1 MLELKD
7 IVSTY
12 VDSLKPIEVRKTV
25 PKVRKRAEVCIEM
38 GGGPYEAVLKRRKII
53 AVEE

>member
-1 MLELKD
+1 MPAPTWTL
-7 IVSTY
+7 
-12 VDSLKPIEVRKTV
+12 DSLEPRVVRKAV
-25 PKVRKRAEVCIEM
+25 ANIRKRAEVCIEM